1 MDKILLID
9 GLNAMWRASIG
20 FAPKKTPAP
29 PSPSGWVDNGLPSAL
44 TADEWTMVGDSLP
57 PEPEPPADDYVL
69 IFNFFRNLRPIIE
82 LFSPDK
88 CFFVLEGHP
97 QFRYD
102 LFADYKANRL
112 IKQASKSKEEMDK
125 FLSGKDEIVRLMQLL
140 PITTARA
147 AKYEADDVIASL
159 CHDMR
164 NESLTVLSNDS
175 DYIQLLQR
183 GYANCRIYNPIKKT
197 FMKAPLYPYVAW
209 KCLAGDKSDSI
220 PALVKPKKVEE
231 LTHNPAL
238 FQQFMSV
245 EENRANFSLNRQLI
259 EFRPVPLE
267 EIDFHDGVRS
277 FPTLREEFRRM
288 RFESI
293 INDRSW
299 DKYIN
304 TFNCLK
310 Y

>member
-9 GLNAMWRASIG
+9 AHNAMWRASIG
-20 FAPKKTPAP
+20 FAPKKTEAP
-29 PSPSGWVDNGLPSAL
+29 PPEPEDS
-44 TADEWTMVGDSLP
+44 EWTMVGDPLP

-112 IKQASKSKEEMDK
+112 IKQASKDKEKREKFTVSADK
-125 FLSGKDEIVRLMQLL
+125 IVHLMRHL
-140 PITTARA
+140 PITTALA
-147 AKYEADDVIASL
+147 TQYEADDVIATL
-159 CHDMR
+159 CDNMKEEHV
-164 NESLTVLSNDS
+164 TVLSNDS

-183 GYANCRIYNPIKKT
+183 GYPHCQIYNPIKKV
-197 FMKAPLYPYVAW
+197 FMEAPSYPYVAW
-209 KCLAGDKSDSI
+209 KCLNGDKSDNI
-220 PALVKPKKVEE
+220 PALVKPKKVIE
-231 LTHNPAL
+231 LMSNADS

-245 EENRANFSLNRQLI
+245 EENRANFSINRQLI
-259 EFRPVPLE
+259 EFRTVPVE
-267 EIDFHDGVRS
+267 EITLQDGS
-277 FPTLREEFRRM
+277 KNFSLLKEEFRYM
-288 RFESI
+288 KFESI
-293 INDRSW
+293 INDKSW
-299 DKYIN
+299 DKYTK

-310 Y
+310 F